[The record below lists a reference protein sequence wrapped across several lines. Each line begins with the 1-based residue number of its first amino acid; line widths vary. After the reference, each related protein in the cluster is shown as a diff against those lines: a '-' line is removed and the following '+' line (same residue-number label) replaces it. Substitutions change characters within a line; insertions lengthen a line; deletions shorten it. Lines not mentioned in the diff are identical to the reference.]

1 MTAPPSAKREK
12 KHPPKKSGKKTGNP
26 VMGEGNLLLAAHDHN
41 QMPRNLFAKKFA
53 TRSQDFQDST
63 ITPK

>member
-1 MTAPPSAKREK
+1 
-12 KHPPKKSGKKTGNP
+12 
-26 VMGEGNLLLAAHDHN
+26 MGEGNLLLVAHEHN